1 MLVCKLG
8 NDVTK
13 VKVKQ
18 KKVLIPLP
26 LLGNVL
32 DLTINNSQL
41 LVRGFR
47 VLSIEEMVEKSTAD
61 HKLVIHLHQGLNN
74 GRLE

>member
-1 MLVCKLG
+1 MTSLNAKENLLVSNLDCWTGMLVCKRG

-26 LLGNVL
+26 LLGKVS
-32 DLTINNSQL
+32 DLTINNSTL
-41 LVRGFR
+41 GPG
-47 VLSIEEMVEKSTAD
+47 A
-61 HKLVIHLHQGLNN
+61 
-74 GRLE
+74 